1 MPQVSVR
8 PATLDDVEF
17 LSQTAYAT
25 YVEAAPE
32 PPAEDAAGWLD
43 GYRTD
48 TREQVLGLVEDSVTY
63 VVEADGQRVGR
74 LRVVRTPERVF
85 IAGIQIHPD
94 HQRRGIGALVI
105 TNLLE
110 EAREQGVPAELH
122 VSKDNGAAER
132 LYARLG
138 FRRHGEQ
145 GDDYLM
151 TAT

>member
-94 HQRRGIGALVI
+94 HQRRGS
-105 TNLLE
+105 
-110 EAREQGVPAELH
+110 ARWSSRTCSRRPA
-122 VSKDNGAAER
+122 SRACPPNCTS
-132 LYARLG
+132 ARTTAPPSDCT
-138 FRRHGEQ
+138 HGW
-145 GDDYLM
+145 GSGGM
-151 TAT
+151 ASRATTTS